1 MKKIKEPKYKIGTTL
16 MCDDGGEGN
25 AENFVLGV
33 IVDYDVCEDGVSYE
47 IQWIDEDVNGDADK
61 YFEEDKVKLF
71 VTLYRDI
78 LRGKVQ
84 NW

>member
-1 MKKIKEPKYKIGTTL
+1 MIKKTPKFNIGTTL
-16 MCDDGGEGN
+16 VCDDSGEGDPKS
-25 AENFVLGV
+25 FILGV
-33 IVDYDVCEDGVSYE
+33 IVGHDADDKDVSYE
-47 IQWIDEDVNGDADK
+47 IKWIDEDVNPDADT

-71 VTLYRDI
+71 VKLYRDI